1 MPFKHDPQ
9 YFSTESVA
17 KYLWNAHDA
26 LDKQINYF
34 KTCVNNTRREW
45 ETALDIKKDVEY
57 PTEVLNKTIDLL
69 QDEADRLIR
78 MRNIIEVMDLQ

>member
-1 MPFKHDPQ
+1 MPFKHDPNF
-9 YFSTESVA
+9 FSTESVA

-34 KTCVNNTRREW
+34 KTCVNNTRKEW
-45 ETALDIKKDVEY
+45 ETANEQGREVEY
-57 PTEVLNKTIDLL
+57 PTEVVNKTIDML

-78 MRNIIEVMDLQ
+78 IRNLINQYEVL